1 MSVNKNSENNEK
13 YNNVNSSSSRNNIY
27 SIENYIFSKN
37 ENKIKPKN
45 IINNRGRYKNIKI
58 QKNIKFIYRNF
69 SKENNISSKIKQ
81 TEFDTHNY
89 ANKLELPIIV
99 INDKEVKIN
108 ENNID
113 NRYIYKNNYRYLLK
127 SIDSKNK
134 KLVELINSKE
144 IKNFVIY
151 LDPNDSIE
159 KKNKYKNLFSRK
171 KELLFFYRN
180 NNSKIS
186 I

>member
-1 MSVNKNSENNEK
+1 MNIKAYNVDSVPNNKNYSTNYKMDNLGLK
-13 YNNVNSSSSRNNIY
+13 KNVNLN
-27 SIENYIFSKN
+27 
-37 ENKIKPKN
+37 
-45 IINNRGRYKNIKI
+45 
-58 QKNIKFIYRNF
+58 
-69 SKENNISSKIKQ
+69 SSKIKQ

-89 ANKLELPIIV
+89 ENKLELPIIV

-144 IKNFVIY
+144 IKKFCNIFR
-151 LDPNDSIE
+151 P
-159 KKNKYKNLFSRK
+159 
-171 KELLFFYRN
+171 
-180 NNSKIS
+180 
-186 I
+186 